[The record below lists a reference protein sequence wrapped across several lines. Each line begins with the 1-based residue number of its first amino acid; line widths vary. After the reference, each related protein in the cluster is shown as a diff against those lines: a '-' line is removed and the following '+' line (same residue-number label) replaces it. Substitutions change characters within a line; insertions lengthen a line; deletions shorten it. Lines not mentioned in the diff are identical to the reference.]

1 MTDID
6 LAALATDAERVHD
19 AVATVKW
26 WARGVLVGAGS
37 ADQAEEARR
46 ALGVLERSE
55 RASNVVALE
64 LARMRDMAA
73 TPAGTEVETR
83 EAE

>member
-37 ADQAEEARR
+37 SDQAEEARR
-46 ALGVLERSE
+46 VLGVLERSE
-55 RASNVVALE
+55 RASSVVSLE
-64 LARMRDMAA
+64 LARMRDMAGA
-73 TPAGTEVETR
+73 PEMA
-83 EAE
+83 EAKGER